1 MQQINQLIQKVRQRI
16 APSWPLENSV
26 AVNPYLGVCDISF
39 EEAANVLWTRGGIQ
53 LFMPISFYQEQIA
66 ANEIR
71 REDLSRAL
79 LQNNR
84 KSSIEAFLDSLITTE
99 QNAEKYKCVSDLA
112 NEKYLGTLVQIMVDH
127 TSDWLSGKITHTE
140 LTFTSAQDL
149 YDQWKADA
157 RVDLSPE
164 ILGFKGFRQA
174 ISKQPNS
181 IEELLER
188 LITRLNLDQQT
199 GEAYLHSLLLKIL
212 GWSSF
217 CSGLDWQNNLYGKTS
232 NYLDVVLSIL
242 VTWELAMLQVYND
255 LEIEWKMYSEEANAT
270 IANQHISERI
280 RQQAILQDAYD
291 YSLQRKLK
299 QKFQEQLTKENAP
312 SNERPTAQMVFCIDV
327 RSEVFRRNLES
338 VNKKIDTYGFAGF
351 FGFPVKYAPIN
362 HSKGKNQCPVLIPSG
377 PTVSESTLHQDKL
390 DRLKRKRH
398 ASSKLKTAWSSYRSG
413 SVASFGFVSPLGIF
427 YLPKLISDTF
437 GWSRPV
443 ANPKR
448 KEFGSILS
456 RKTVLDVSAI
466 PFQDKVLMAKSALK
480 AIGIHDR
487 LAKFVLITGHG
498 SSSVNNPHAAGLD
511 CGACSGNSGE
521 INALT
526 AQYILNDTDVRLALN
541 NSDIQ
546 IPNDTVFLAGLHDT
560 TTDTITLLDN
570 SGLSEEEQEQL
581 QEILVSIDKASVMSA
596 QQRSLRFFGPTKNTK
611 KFVQK
616 RAIDWSQVR
625 PEWGLAGCH
634 SFIIAPRQRT
644 KGMDLEGK
652 SFLHSYNWKN
662 DDGYTIL
669 ESIMTAPMIVT
680 SWINLQYYASTVDN
694 KRLGAGN
701 KTLHNV
707 TGGVAVLEGS
717 KGDIRIGLPFQ
728 SIHDGQNYQHLP
740 HRLHVIIEAPKDAVL
755 SILKKHPN
763 VQELFDNNWIKLLLI
778 NNQGQLE
785 ECFTNE
791 NQTIVESKV
800 KERMNNQLELV

>member
-1 MQQINQLIQKVRQRI
+1 
-16 APSWPLENSV
+16 
-26 AVNPYLGVCDISF
+26 
-39 EEAANVLWTRGGIQ
+39 
-53 LFMPISFYQEQIA
+53 
-66 ANEIR
+66 
-71 REDLSRAL
+71 
-79 LQNNR
+79 
-84 KSSIEAFLDSLITTE
+84 
-99 QNAEKYKCVSDLA
+99 
-112 NEKYLGTLVQIMVDH
+112 
-127 TSDWLSGKITHTE
+127 
-140 LTFTSAQDL
+140 
-149 YDQWKADA
+149 
-157 RVDLSPE
+157 
-164 ILGFKGFRQA
+164 
-174 ISKQPNS
+174 
-181 IEELLER
+181 
-188 LITRLNLDQQT
+188 
-199 GEAYLHSLLLKIL
+199 
-212 GWSSF
+212 
-217 CSGLDWQNNLYGKTS
+217 
-232 NYLDVVLSIL
+232 
-242 VTWELAMLQVYND
+242 
-255 LEIEWKMYSEEANAT
+255 
-270 IANQHISERI
+270 
-280 RQQAILQDAYD
+280 
-291 YSLQRKLK
+291 
-299 QKFQEQLTKENAP
+299 
-312 SNERPTAQMVFCIDV
+312 
-327 RSEVFRRNLES
+327 
-338 VNKKIDTYGFAGF
+338 
-351 FGFPVKYAPIN
+351 
-362 HSKGKNQCPVLIPSG
+362 
-377 PTVSESTLHQDKL
+377 
-390 DRLKRKRH
+390 
-398 ASSKLKTAWSSYRSG
+398 
-413 SVASFGFVSPLGIF
+413 
-427 YLPKLISDTF
+427 
-437 GWSRPV
+437 
-443 ANPKR
+443 
-448 KEFGSILS
+448 
-456 RKTVLDVSAI
+456 
-466 PFQDKVLMAKSALK
+466 
-480 AIGIHDR
+480 
-487 LAKFVLITGHG
+487 
-498 SSSVNNPHAAGLD
+498 
-511 CGACSGNSGE
+511 
-521 INALT
+521 
-526 AQYILNDTDVRLALN
+526 
-541 NSDIQ
+541 
-546 IPNDTVFLAGLHDT
+546 
-560 TTDTITLLDN
+560 LLDN